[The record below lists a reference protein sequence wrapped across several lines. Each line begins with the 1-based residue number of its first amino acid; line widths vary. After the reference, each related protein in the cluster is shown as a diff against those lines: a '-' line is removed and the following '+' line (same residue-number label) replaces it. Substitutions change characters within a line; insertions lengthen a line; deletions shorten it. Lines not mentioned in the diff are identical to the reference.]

1 MKNLFRSDN
10 KHFRKLHRALNT
22 FEQLSVYIKI
32 YVKNL
37 KMQLLQLLSQFD
49 FRFK

>member
-1 MKNLFRSDN
+1 MKSLFHSDN
-10 KHFRKLHRALNT
+10 KHVRKLHLSLNT
-22 FEQLSVYIKI
+22 FEQLSVYIEI

-37 KMQLLQLLSQFD
+37 QMQLLQSLSQFD